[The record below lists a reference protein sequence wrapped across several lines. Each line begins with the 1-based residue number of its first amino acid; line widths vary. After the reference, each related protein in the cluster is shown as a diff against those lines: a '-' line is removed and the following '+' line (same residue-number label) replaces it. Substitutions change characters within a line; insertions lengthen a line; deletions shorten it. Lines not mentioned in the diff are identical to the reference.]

1 MSEIFNRKILEQIKD
16 GLKEIQNPIKII
28 TFVEDGKPLCDEV
41 VNMMIQLSTLNNKI
55 KFIKYNIIKNYD
67 LALKYGI
74 DKVPGT
80 TLLVN
85 NKYTG
90 IKFYGI
96 PSGHQV
102 NSLLFAILES
112 SRNTNLL
119 ENKLVDAIERINK
132 KINIK
137 VFVSLQCP
145 HCPKAV
151 ITAFK
156 IALTNKN
163 IDVEIIQAN
172 LYTDL
177 SNKFGV
183 SSVPRIFFN
192 DKDDLIGVQPIELFI
207 EKLKNI

>member
-1 MSEIFNRKILEQIKD
+1 MSEIFNRKVLEQIKD
-16 GLKEIQNPIKII
+16 GLKEIENPIKII
-28 TFVEDGKPLCDEV
+28 TFTEDGKPVCDEV
-41 VNMMIQLSTLNNKI
+41 VNMMTQLSALNNKI
-55 KFIKYNIIKNYD
+55 EFIKYDIIRNSD
-67 LALKYGI
+67 IALKYGI

-80 TLLVN
+80 TLLAN
-85 NKYTG
+85 NKHTG

-96 PSGHQV
+96 PGGHQL

-112 SRNTNLL
+112 SRVTNLL
-119 ENKLVDAIERINK
+119 ENKLIDAIEQINK

-145 HCPKAV
+145 HCPKAA

-156 IALTNKN
+156 IALASEN

-172 LYTDL
+172 LYIDL
-177 SNKFGV
+177 SNEFEV

-192 DKDDLIGVQPIELFI
+192 DKDDLLGVQPVELFI
-207 EKLKNI
+207 KKLTNI